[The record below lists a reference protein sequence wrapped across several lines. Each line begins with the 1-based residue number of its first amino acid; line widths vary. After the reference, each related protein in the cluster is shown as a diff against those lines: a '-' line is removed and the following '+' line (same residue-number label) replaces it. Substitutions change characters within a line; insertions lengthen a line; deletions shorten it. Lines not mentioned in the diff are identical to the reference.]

1 VVKNIIASPSIY
13 INKMTIKESE
23 LIINPDGSIYHLN
36 ILPEDMATTIITV
49 GDPDRVSSV
58 TKHFDTIE
66 VSKQK
71 REFKTETGIYK
82 GKRITVISTG
92 IGTDNIDI
100 VFNELDALVNI
111 DFNTRTI
118 KAKHTS
124 LDIIRIGTSGTVQN
138 TIPIDTFLIS
148 ELAVGFDS
156 LLHFYD
162 SKHVQQTSI
171 SDELIKQTNWAQEK
185 SDPYVVTYDESLG
198 QKFKSEKI
206 INGFTATN
214 VGFYGPQ
221 SRVLRLSLQ
230 DNQLNDKL
238 ADFNFE
244 GKQITNLEMETAGI
258 YGLAKLLGHKAVS
271 MNAILANRA
280 TGEFSKNP
288 DKLVDDL
295 IVYCLDKIVL

>member
-1 VVKNIIASPSIY
+1 
-13 INKMTIKESE
+13 MTIKESE

-36 ILPEDMATTIITV
+36 ILPKDLATTIITV

-111 DFNTRTI
+111 DFKTRTI
-118 KAKHTS
+118 KPEHTS
-124 LDIIRIGTSGTVQN
+124 LDIIRIGTSGTIQN
-138 TIPIDTFLIS
+138 KIPIDSFLLS

-162 SKHVQQTSI
+162 SKHVQNKTLSKAIMQQTDWSE
-171 SDELIKQTNWAQEK
+171 DK
-185 SDPYVVTYDESLG
+185 SAPYVVAYDEFLG
-198 QKFKSEKI
+198 AQFKSDKV

-221 SRVLRLSLQ
+221 SRVLRLKLE

-238 ADFNFE
+238 ASFNFK

-258 YGLAKLLGHKAVS
+258 YGLSKLLGHKAVS

-280 TGEFSKNP
+280 TGEFSENP
-288 DKLVDDL
+288 NKLVDDL
-295 IVYCLDKIVL
+295 IVYCLDKLAK